1 MISAGFDHIIAHWDI
16 AAASKENRILDP
28 LQTYK
33 GHTAGVMV
41 NEGIYDMNEKLK
53 QDNYRM

>member
-1 MISAGFDHIIAHWDI
+1 LISAGFDHIIAHWDI

-28 LQTYK
+28 LRAYN

-41 NEGIYDMNEKLK
+41 NERVYDMNV
-53 QDNYRM
+53 N